1 MRICRVLGTTFLAVV
16 IAACTTL
23 DPYTGEKETGK
34 ATSGAAIGAI
44 AGAIVG
50 AASGDNASENR
61 KRALIGAGVG
71 ALTGASVGYYMDRQ
85 EAELRR
91 RLQGS
96 GVSVSREGDEIVLN
110 MPGNITFQTDSAA
123 LKTDFFDVLDAVA
136 SVLEEYEKTV
146 VVIEGHTDSTGSDDY
161 NQRLSEQR
169 AAAVG
174 SYLDSRDVAVER
186 MVIVGHGESK
196 PATTNATQEGRAQN
210 RRVELTLEP
219 LTKE

>member
-1 MRICRVLGTTFLAVV
+1 PCGRVGTIRGGVFMRIYRVLGTTFLTAA

-44 AGAIVG
+44 TGAIVG

-96 GVSVSREGDEIVLN
+96 GVSVSREGDEI
-110 MPGNITFQTDSAA
+110 
-123 LKTDFFDVLDAVA
+123 
-136 SVLEEYEKTV
+136 
-146 VVIEGHTDSTGSDDY
+146 
-161 NQRLSEQR
+161 
-169 AAAVG
+169 
-174 SYLDSRDVAVER
+174 
-186 MVIVGHGESK
+186 
-196 PATTNATQEGRAQN
+196 
-210 RRVELTLEP
+210 
-219 LTKE
+219 